1 MFGALS
7 ALAALRAQ
15 GVPHGRAVIMIEF
28 CEESGSPDLPHYVRS
43 LRARIGIPTLIVCL
57 DSGCGDYERMW
68 VTTSLRGLIGGN
80 LRTRILREGVHSG
93 SSSGVVPS
101 SFRLTRQLLSRI
113 EDEASGR
120 VLLPELHCPIP
131 PARLA
136 QAAATAAL
144 LGPSIITNFPFVDGA
159 RPHAP
164 EDLGELLLRRTWRP
178 ALSITGADGLPPLD
192 RAGNVLR
199 TETAL
204 KLSMRLPPRCAAEPA
219 AAALKAA
226 LEASPPCGAHVSF
239 ELEKSGA
246 GWDAPESEP
255 WLAEAVEA
263 ASVGAFGR
271 EAAFHGEG
279 GSIPFM
285 GMLGELFPKAQFV
298 VTGVLGPAS
307 NAHGPDVRGKR
318 QRGCARARTRGLPSS
333 YLLPLTSPPPSLR
346 SRRSFCIL
354 TIPSASFLQWRSFW
368 RRTRCKR
375 AARTRAW
382 QGAPSTWR
390 ALTASAATKRG
401 RAHELVMVR
410 VRACACV
417 RVCVWEGGGCVGR
430 AHLRCAALGASPDA
444 HSNKGNLRLRFLKA
458 VRFASCE
465 GL

>member
-1 MFGALS
+1 MTEAWSAGLHPYTPVVRDGKLFGRGGADDLYALFGALT
-7 ALAALRAQ
+7 ALTALKAQ
-15 GVPHGRAVIMIEF
+15 GVPHGRAVIIIEF
-28 CEESGSPDLPHYVRS
+28 SEESGSPDLPHYVRA
-43 LRARIGIPTLIVCL
+43 LRARIGVPTLIVCL

-68 VTTSLRGLIGGN
+68 LTTSLRGLIGGN

-178 ALSITGADGLPPLD
+178 ALSITGAEGLPPLAG
-192 RAGNVLR
+192 AGNVLR

-246 GWDAPESEP
+246 GWDAPESAP
-255 WLAEAVEA
+255 WLSEAVEA

-271 EAAFHGEG
+271 EPAFHGEG

-298 VTGVLGPAS
+298 VTGVLGPGS
-307 NAHGPDVRGKR
+307 NAHGPDVRAQG
-318 QRGCARARTRGLPSS
+318 GSGLGQ
-333 YLLPLTSPPPSLR
+333 PPSLTLTALFSFLPFSP
-346 SRRSFCIL
+346 SRRSFCTLIL
-354 TIPSASFLQWRSFW
+354 PSASSLPWRSFW

-382 QGAPSTWR
+382 QGAQSTWR
-390 ALTASAATKRG
+390 ALTTSAATKCG
-401 RAHELVMVR
+401 HCSQA
-410 VRACACV
+410 AWCV
-417 RVCVWEGGGCVGR
+417 VCVCVGVGGGVLVGR
-430 AHLRCAALGASPDA
+430 ARCAALGLP
-444 HSNKGNLRLRFLKA
+444 
-458 VRFASCE
+458 
-465 GL
+465 